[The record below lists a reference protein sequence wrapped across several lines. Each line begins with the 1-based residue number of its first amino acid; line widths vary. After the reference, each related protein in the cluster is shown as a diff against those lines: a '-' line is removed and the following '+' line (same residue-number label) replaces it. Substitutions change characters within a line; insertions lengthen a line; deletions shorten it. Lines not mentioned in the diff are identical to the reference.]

1 MRHWGNDLVSLSS
14 FIYKVGIRIFDLH
27 DCHSALTGMISTET
41 LAQAKG
47 SGVPF
52 CWWSPLLGWCWEMWK
67 HSVHWGD
74 SDCSSWGVLRAQ
86 QGTTSKFEAAKNIP
100 RRRDQGCILSPAYLT
115 YMQSTSWETL
125 GWRKHKQESRLPG
138 EISVTSDMHM
148 TPPLWQKV
156 KRNSKASW
164 WKLK

>member
-1 MRHWGNDLVSLSS
+1 MRHWENDLVSLSS

-47 SGVPF
+47 SGVHF

-100 RRRDQGCILSPAYLT
+100 RRRETWVEGCTALSLLKPRQRGLCAERGWLST
-115 YMQSTSWETL
+115 AVPSCWHRGTGQSPL
-125 GWRKHKQESRLPG
+125 GPRSSR
-138 EISVTSDMHM
+138 SAQS
-148 TPPLWQKV
+148 
-156 KRNSKASW
+156 
-164 WKLK
+164 